1 MTLLTLILMIS
12 AIALSSYNYLKVLY
26 EAKRK
31 IKIVTV
37 ETVKAANGEKSLQ
50 NTVNEY
56 AQAPGPRY
64 ILPILGNLAEMGKHE
79 APAVAFT
86 ELAKK
91 YGDIYSMTL
100 GTTRCLVVNNLDLI
114 REVLN
119 LNGKYFGARP
129 DFIRFH
135 ALFGGDRG
143 NSLALCDWSPLQQKR
158 RNLARKHCSPRDTS
172 SYYAKMSDVGC
183 NEMNFFMNKIGD
195 CVKPGQDFHLKSIIN
210 QTCFNMFSQYM
221 CTTRFDYD
229 DTAFQ
234 GIVRHFDEIFWE
246 INQGYAVDFLPWLAP
261 FYKGHLNRLASWS
274 TNIRSFIL
282 SHIIEQRERS
292 LNLEEPERD
301 FTDALLK
308 SLARD
313 PEVDRNTII
322 FMLEDFLGGH
332 SAIGNLVMLILGH
345 IVLYPEIGERVQ
357 KEVDSITENGSRTVT
372 LFDIDNMPYTVSTI
386 YEVLRYSSSPIVP
399 HVATDDVAIAGYGI
413 SKGTI
418 VFVNNYELNTSP
430 RYWTQPEQFKPERF
444 LECVPIQKT
453 STTAAPVE
461 PVVTFMRSNF
471 ESDSASDSG
480 VECDETDV
488 TKPTSKANS
497 TDHIKVHNNKTSN
510 RNTSSALPG
519 EHKDN
524 FKLRI
529 RKNIPHFL
537 PFSIG
542 KRTCIGQNLV
552 RGFSFIMVAN
562 ILQKYNVSI
571 SDKSLIK
578 MYTGCVAVPTETYP
592 LALTPRTHSI

>member
-1 MTLLTLILMIS
+1 M
-12 AIALSSYNYLKVLY
+12 
-26 EAKRK
+26 
-31 IKIVTV
+31 
-37 ETVKAANGEKSLQ
+37 
-50 NTVNEY
+50 
-56 AQAPGPRY
+56 
-64 ILPILGNLAEMGKHE
+64 
-79 APAVAFT
+79 
-86 ELAKK
+86 
-91 YGDIYSMTL
+91 
-100 GTTRCLVVNNLDLI
+100 
-114 REVLN
+114 
-119 LNGKYFGARP
+119 
-129 DFIRFH
+129 
-135 ALFGGDRG
+135 
-143 NSLALCDWSPLQQKR
+143 ALCDWSPLQQKR

-172 SYYAKMSDVGC
+172 SYYAKMSEVGC
-183 NEMNFFMNKIGD
+183 NEMKEFMNKIAD
-195 CVKPGQDFHLKSIIN
+195 CITPGQDFHLKSIIN

-221 CTTRFDYD
+221 CTLRFEYD

-234 GIVRHFDEIFWE
+234 GIVRNFDDIFWE

-261 FYKGHLNRLASWS
+261 FYKGHMKRLASWS
-274 TNIRSFIL
+274 TNIRHFIL
-282 SHIIEQRERS
+282 SRIIEQRERG
-292 LNLEEPERD
+292 LNLDEPERD

-308 SLARD
+308 SLAQD

-332 SAIGNLVMLILGH
+332 SAIGNLVMLILGY

-357 KEVDSITENGSRTVT
+357 KEVDSVTENGSRKVT

-399 HVATDDVAIAGYGI
+399 HVATDDVAISGYGI

-444 LECVPIQKT
+444 LEYVPIHKANT
-453 STTAAPVE
+453 NTTAVPVKS
-461 PVVTFMRSNF
+461 VVPLMRSNS

-480 VECDETDV
+480 VECDDTDA
-488 TKPTSKANS
+488 TKPINKANNNTDDIKVQDSKANNQ
-497 TDHIKVHNNKTSN
+497 TIHN
-510 RNTSSALPG
+510 ALPD
-519 EHKDN
+519 EQKDN

-562 ILQKYNVSI
+562 ILQQYNVSI

-578 MYTGCVAVPTETYP
+578 MYPGCVAVPTETYP
-592 LALTPRTHSI
+592 LALTPRTHSA